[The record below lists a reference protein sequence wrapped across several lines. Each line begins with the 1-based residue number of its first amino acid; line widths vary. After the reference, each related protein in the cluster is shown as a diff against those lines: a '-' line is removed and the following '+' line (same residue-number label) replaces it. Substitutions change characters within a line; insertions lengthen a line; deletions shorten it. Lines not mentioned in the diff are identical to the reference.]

1 MLQWRRMKEID
12 IGELY
17 TVEELLTEVKSI
29 EQIAKIQFN
38 SFYRRNKALMDALA
52 D

>member
-1 MLQWRRMKEID
+1 MEEID

-17 TVEELLTEVKSI
+17 TAEELLSEVNSM